1 MSSVFR
7 WTHGQYY
14 AEVEDRKQELKRY
27 LIFLIWF
34 HFNVVSYFPVS
45 LKLYIMLMLKRPLN
59 LKLQRILLDITFQ
72 SLPILNSTDNFADN
86 LL

>member
-1 MSSVFR
+1 MFLISQRPLGLSSHVISMSSVFR

-59 LKLQRILLDITFQ
+59 L
-72 SLPILNSTDNFADN
+72 
-86 LL
+86 